1 MSESILAAPI
11 GCISALQFPIQR
23 GKWNQ
28 RKGSLAAL
36 FCPAGLLWVKTWFSK
51 RGHLHRWKCRFY
63 QLGMISA
70 NCRALQR
77 SLTLIRL
84 EKPTSVS
91 DIEKTG
97 PGTTKWIIMLA
108 RIAGE
113 CLPVRC
119 SSQMKAAQRKQFKMI
134 YQIYLCRE
142 AVSGKTRAIATRY
155 LASERKD
162 ETSSF
167 NGTVLK
173 LCTTRCVNSSSWSSL
188 QVCLARKV
196 NFNTHRMTES
206 WRLEKTSDIA
216 NLNLSPEIL
225 EGPLEIQR
233 HHVTCWGSRQPACWS
248 WVQAVRLLLK
258 SMVNHTQDDAI
269 FIKSHRMLETN

>member
-1 MSESILAAPI
+1 MKPLSFTISAVQCICPCYEGCRICASPAKSFPASILPSLQLQSKFSRLDSFPARVLIILRNYIALQSPVQALANCAALQSPVQNMSESILAAPI
-11 GCISALQFPIQR
+11 GCISASQFPIQR

-63 QLGMISA
+63 QLGTISA

-91 DIEKTG
+91 DVEKTG

-113 CLPVRC
+113 CLPVQC
-119 SSQMKAAQRKQFKMI
+119 SSQMKAAQRKQFNMI

-142 AVSGKTRAIATRY
+142 AV
-155 LASERKD
+155 
-162 ETSSF
+162 
-167 NGTVLK
+167 
-173 LCTTRCVNSSSWSSL
+173 
-188 QVCLARKV
+188 
-196 NFNTHRMTES
+196 
-206 WRLEKTSDIA
+206 
-216 NLNLSPEIL
+216 
-225 EGPLEIQR
+225 
-233 HHVTCWGSRQPACWS
+233 
-248 WVQAVRLLLK
+248 
-258 SMVNHTQDDAI
+258 
-269 FIKSHRMLETN
+269 

>member
-1 MSESILAAPI
+1 MSESILVAPI
-11 GCISALQFPIQR
+11 ECISALQSPVQR

-36 FCPAGLLWVKTWFSK
+36 FCPAGLLWVKTWFST

-70 NCRALQR
+70 NCRALQT

-113 CLPVRC
+113 CLPVRS
-119 SSQMKAAQRKQFKMI
+119 SSQMKAAQRKQSKMI

-142 AVSGKTRAIATRY
+142 AVLQKTRGTATWY
-155 LASERKD
+155 LANERKD

-167 NGTVLK
+167 NCTVLE
-173 LCTTRCVNSSSWSSL
+173 LCATRSVSSSSWSSL
-188 QVCLARKV
+188 QVCLIGEM
-196 NFNTHRMTES
+196 NFSVHQMTES
-206 WRLEKTSDIA
+206 WTLEKTSDIT
-216 NLNLSPEIL
+216 NLKPSPEIL

-233 HHVTCWGSRQPACWS
+233 LHVTCRDRRQPAYWG
-248 WVQAVRLLLK
+248 WVQAARLLLK
-258 SMVNHTQDDAI
+258 GIVNH
-269 FIKSHRMLETN
+269 RMMLFLLKATEC